1 MGFDRYSLDTHAI
14 VWYLLKD
21 KKLSK
26 VAEEA
31 VRQIF
36 TKKAVG
42 IISTMVVLELY
53 YVSLKDNRFD
63 FSKTINLIKDAD
75 IKIVNFDM
83 RVLSKTVELPKGFDI
98 HDRIIV
104 ATSILT
110 NSQLITRDGVL
121 RRLFSNE
128 TIW

>member
-1 MGFDRYSLDTHAI
+1 MRSKKYSLDTHAI

-26 VAEEA
+26 IAEESI
-31 VRQIF
+31 RSIF
-36 TKKAVG
+36 KKQAVG
-42 IISTMVVLELY
+42 IISIMVLLELY
-53 YVSLKDNRFD
+53 YVSLKDKRFD
-63 FSKTINLIKDAD
+63 FAKTMDLIRDTN
-75 IKIVNFDM
+75 IRIVNFDM
-83 RVLSKTVELPKGFDI
+83 RVLSKAVELPKGFDI

-110 NSQLITRDGVL
+110 NTQLVTRDGVL
-121 RRLFSNE
+121 RNLFPNE

>member
-1 MGFDRYSLDTHAI
+1 MKSNKYSLDTHAI

-26 VAEEA
+26 IAEDS
-31 VRQIF
+31 VRHIF
-36 TKKAVG
+36 KNQAIG
-42 IISTMVVLELY
+42 IVSVMVVLELY
-53 YVSLKDNRFD
+53 YVSLKDKRFD
-63 FSKTINLIKDAD
+63 FSKTIRLMKDAN

-83 RVLSKTVELPKGFDI
+83 RVLAKTVELPKGLDI

-121 RRLFSNE
+121 RNLFPNE

>member
-1 MGFDRYSLDTHAI
+1 MKSDKYSLDTHTI

-26 VAEEA
+26 VAQDS
-31 VRQIF
+31 VRHIF
-36 TKKAVG
+36 EGQVTG
-42 IISTMVVLELY
+42 IISIMVILELY
-53 YVSLKDNRFD
+53 YVSLKDKKFN
-63 FSKTINLIKDAD
+63 FSKTMKLIKDAN
-75 IKIVNFDM
+75 IKIINFDI
-83 RVLSKTVELPKGFDI
+83 RVLSKTLELPKGFDI

-110 NSQLITRDGVL
+110 NSQLITKDGVL
-121 RRLFSNE
+121 RNLFPNE

>member
-1 MGFDRYSLDTHAI
+1 MGFDKYSLDTHAI

-31 VRQIF
+31 VRSIF
-36 TKKAVG
+36 KKQAVG
-42 IISTMVVLELY
+42 IISTMVILELY

-63 FSKTINLIKDAD
+63 FSKTMNLIKAAD

-121 RRLFSNE
+121 RSLFPNE

>member
-1 MGFDRYSLDTHAI
+1 MQSNKYSLDTHAI

-21 KKLSK
+21 DKLSK
-26 VAEEA
+26 TAENS
-31 VRQIF
+31 VRNVFNKQAI
-36 TKKAVG
+36 G
-42 IISTMVVLELY
+42 IVSTMVLLELY
-53 YVSLKDNRFD
+53 YVSLKDKRFD
-63 FSKTINLIKDAD
+63 FLKTMELIKNAN
-75 IKIVNFDM
+75 IRIINFDM
-83 RVLSKTVELPKGFDI
+83 RVLSKTVELPKGLDI

-121 RRLFSNE
+121 RNLFPNE

>member
-1 MGFDRYSLDTHAI
+1 MKFDKYSLDTHAI

-31 VRQIF
+31 VRRIF
-36 TKKAVG
+36 TKQAVG
-42 IISTMVVLELY
+42 IISTMVVMELY
-53 YVSLKDNRFD
+53 YVSLKDKRFD
-63 FSKTINLIKDAD
+63 FSKTMMLIKNAN

-83 RVLSKTVELPKGFDI
+83 RVLSKTLELPKGFDI

-121 RRLFSNE
+121 RNLFPNE